1 MLNLNIYKI
10 LSRQEHYEIINKLS
24 FTKQDASGQKRIEG
38 PFVTHKA
45 LMFSNMCDKY
55 LWFFYLFSFLE
66 AHDYIFWDNL
76 LP

>member
-10 LSRQEHYEIINKLS
+10 VSRQEHYEIINKLS

-55 LWFFYLFSFLE
+55 L
-66 AHDYIFWDNL
+66 
-76 LP
+76 